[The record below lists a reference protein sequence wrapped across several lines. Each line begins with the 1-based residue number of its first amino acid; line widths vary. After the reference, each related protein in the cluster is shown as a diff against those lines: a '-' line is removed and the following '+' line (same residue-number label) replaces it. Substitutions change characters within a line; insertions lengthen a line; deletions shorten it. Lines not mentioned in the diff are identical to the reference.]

1 MKYIWKWNELAEIR
15 AVLKKEGKKVVFT
28 NGCFDL
34 LHAGHIDYLTKAKA
48 LGDVLIIGLNSDDSI
63 RRLKGDKRPL
73 LPHDERA
80 FAIWNLKAVDYV
92 TIFEQ
97 DTPFELIQTIIPDIL
112 VKGGDWSLDNIVGRD
127 VVESNG
133 GVTTNIPFVV
143 NRSTS
148 SIIELILQKYSG

>member
-1 MKYIWKWNELAEIR
+1 MKYNWNWNELAEIR
-15 AVLKKEGKKVVFT
+15 AGLKKEGKKVVFT

-127 VVESNG
+127 IVEANG

-148 SIIELILQKYSG
+148 SIIEIILQKYSG

>member
-1 MKYIWKWNELAEIR
+1 MKYLWNWEELAEIR
-15 AVLKKEGKKVVFT
+15 AGLKKEGKKVVFT

-34 LHAGHIDYLTKAKA
+34 LHAGHIDYLVKAKA

-127 VVESNG
+127 IVEANG

>member
-1 MKYIWKWNELAEIR
+1 MKYIWNWNELAEIR
-15 AVLKKEGKKVVFT
+15 AGLKKEGKKVVFT